1 MGRGEEVGSARK
13 GAGESKGSREMEYE
27 GMQPMPPSEV
37 GRAKRRGLVRDSR
50 MKSPEG
56 WPIAARMMGIRSQ
69 DRKSIEAQEG
79 GKEEKDFA
87 AHRVGPQWSCGRRRL
102 RFASRSDRALSD
114 GGRGGRDDEID
125 IQSREGEVVVFG
137 GGEREVAG
145 CEGRGRCVVCGVSV
159 WKAGWRVEG
168 RRVRG

>member
-1 MGRGEEVGSARK
+1 MGRGEEVGSAIK
-13 GAGESKGSREMEYE
+13 GAGERKGSREMEYE

-69 DRKSIEAQEG
+69 DRKSIEAQGG

-87 AHRVGPQWSCGRRRL
+87 AHRVGPQWSCGV
-102 RFASRSDRALSD
+102 
-114 GGRGGRDDEID
+114 GG
-125 IQSREGEVVVFG
+125 
-137 GGEREVAG
+137 
-145 CEGRGRCVVCGVSV
+145 
-159 WKAGWRVEG
+159 
-168 RRVRG
+168 

>member
-69 DRKSIEAQEG
+69 DRKSIEAQGG

-102 RFASRSDRALSD
+102 RFASRSDRALND

-125 IQSREGEVVVFG
+125 IQSREGEVAVLG
-137 GGEREVAG
+137 GGR
-145 CEGRGRCVVCGVSV
+145 
-159 WKAGWRVEG
+159 
-168 RRVRG
+168 